1 MELSRKRDS
10 GMDLIR
16 SIFFQHTLSR
26 NRFTRTWIH
35 NHTHTNKYLVYLSD
49 QFLYSTPI
57 FCVVYVKPIASKVI
71 EFILKW
77 LLIHKQITAYSTK
90 IQKYTPTHTLPHTCY
105 TYINSYRVQPCTLAS
120 RQPTKYRRVSNI
132 ILKLC
137 TKVLFK
143 VVAELIV
150 VTNSFI

>member
-1 MELSRKRDS
+1 
-10 GMDLIR
+10 MDLKR

-120 RQPTKYRRVSNI
+120 RQPTNQIPKSIKYNPQ
-132 ILKLC
+132 
-137 TKVLFK
+137 
-143 VVAELIV
+143 VVYK
-150 VTNSFI
+150 SFIQSGSRTYCSNKQFHLKY